1 MSNEE
6 ITQALLAPFQA
17 AEIKILRDK
26 AYVDARTVDQR
37 LTEVFGVFGW
47 SFHLG
52 VRYTD
57 DRGWAYREGMLRAN
71 NIPSNNYL
79 ATERHDVGSGP
90 PEAHPSNDTSEK
102 GAASDCRQRCAVQI
116 GIGRYLYKLP
126 KGAIGGDRLT
136 EAGVRQALLNSGYT
150 GEPDTRHWGTIG
162 GTMAHVMSG
171 SPSGEEVPAVPLPTV
186 GQRTDAINGTGKAP
200 KPFNRTLALTKIAE
214 EEDRVAPLEIDLDG
228 LRFET
233 GGTSDL
239 GKMDE
244 AGLRAYY
251 AEIKDI
257 LAG

>member
-37 LTEVFGVFGW
+37 LTDVFGPFGW

-52 VRYTD
+52 ARYTD
-57 DRGWAYREGMLRAN
+57 DRGWSYREGVLK
-71 NIPSNNYL
+71 ITPEDPHL
-79 ATERHDVGSGP
+79 ATDHHDVGSGP
-90 PEAHPSNDTSEK
+90 PEAHPSNDTAEK
-102 GAASDCRQRCAVQI
+102 GAASDCRQRCAVQL

-126 KGAIGGDRLT
+126 KGSIGGDRLT

-150 GEPDTRHWGTIG
+150 GEPDARHWGPIG
-162 GTMAHVMSG
+162 GRMA
-171 SPSGEEVPAVPLPTV
+171 EEAPEPATAKPTTA
-186 GQRTDAINGTGKAP
+186 QRTDAINGTGKAP

-239 GKMDE
+239 GAMDE